1 MVKAKPR
8 IFLDTNV
15 IFSGL
20 YSPSGAPGKILEGFV
35 KGKINV
41 LISHQVLEELVRVM
55 TIKLPEGLPALKVL
69 LTNVPPEI
77 IPDPPIEESGQWKG
91 YLLAGMPQF

>member
-1 MVKAKPR
+1 MLSSR
-8 IFLDTNV
+8 TI
-15 IFSGL
+15 
-20 YSPSGAPGKILEGFV
+20 
-35 KGKINV
+35 
-41 LISHQVLEELVRVM
+41 LEELVRVM

-91 YLLAGMPQF
+91 YLLAGDALILAAAISARPDYFVTGDSHSYKFLSSIIEQAGVFV